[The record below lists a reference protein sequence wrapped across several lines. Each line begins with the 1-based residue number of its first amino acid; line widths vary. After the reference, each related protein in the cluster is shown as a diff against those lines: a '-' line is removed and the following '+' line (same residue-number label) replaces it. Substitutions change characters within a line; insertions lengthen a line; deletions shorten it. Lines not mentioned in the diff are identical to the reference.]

1 MTQQND
7 MKTITI
13 RFIKHNDK
21 KYTIQRR
28 GWFGWKDI
36 GYSVDM
42 GYGGFWAN
50 YTAETKEDLL
60 KEVLENYYKVDKRFV
75 QVIEHS
81 TIEVY

>member
-1 MTQQND
+1 

-13 RFIKHNDK
+13 RFIKHKDK

-36 GYSVDM
+36 TYTINM
-42 GYGGFWAN
+42 GYGSVTYG
-50 YTAETKEDLL
+50 YSSETKEGLL
-60 KEVLENYYKVDKRFV
+60 KEVLENYYEVDKRFV

-81 TIEVY
+81 TVKIY